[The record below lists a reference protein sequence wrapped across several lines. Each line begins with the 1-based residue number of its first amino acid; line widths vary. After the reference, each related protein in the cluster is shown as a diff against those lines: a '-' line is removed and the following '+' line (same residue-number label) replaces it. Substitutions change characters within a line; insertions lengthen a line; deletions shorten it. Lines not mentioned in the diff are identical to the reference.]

1 MAYPRRCR
9 LCRTDYT
16 TAGPPKNWQVTLRV
30 DSDGSPSRRHP
41 ERQGRRLLL
50 RCLVCGGEYWW
61 DDVGDVGQPLAS
73 APEQEGAPVGQR
85 RRM

>member
-1 MAYPRRCR
+1 MRYPRRCQ

-16 TAGPPKNWQVTLRV
+16 TAGRPEDWQVTLRAE
-30 DSDGSPSRRHP
+30 SRPLSRRP
-41 ERQGRRLLL
+41 QQQGYCLLL
-50 RCLVCGGEYWW
+50 RCLVCVGEYWW
-61 DDVGDVGQPLAS
+61 DTVGDVGRARAS